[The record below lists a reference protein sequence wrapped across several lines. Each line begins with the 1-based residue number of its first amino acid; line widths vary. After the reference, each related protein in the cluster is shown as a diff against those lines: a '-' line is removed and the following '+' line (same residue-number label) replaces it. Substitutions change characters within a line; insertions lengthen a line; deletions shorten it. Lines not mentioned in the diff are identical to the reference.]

1 MTERDIIG
9 IFGKMNS
16 GKSSLMNLLTQ
27 QETSIVDPTPGT
39 TADIKITLTEIHGLG
54 PVKLLDTA
62 GFDEQEL
69 LGDKKRK
76 KSLAALK
83 ECDLVLLVIDP
94 STTDFE
100 TEKLIISE
108 ARSLDKQVIAVYN
121 LFHNSDRNY
130 IGKVEAFLTKLSV
143 YHRIALNALDIQSR
157 QPLLEAILNNY
168 IPKDGAVEL
177 LPFVEQGE
185 F

>member
-143 YHRIALNALDIQSR
+143 A
-157 QPLLEAILNNY
+157 
-168 IPKDGAVEL
+168 EL
-177 LPFVEQGE
+177 LSVIPTKPAAEYVMFISLLTLRTPELLIVW
-185 F
+185 FIPIPPI